1 MTITQTRVSLGGIDL
16 SAEACDVATAAG
28 LSARDVQADLA
39 QLISGVTTEA
49 RLLDDYLDGADPGY
63 TQGWRDYVDDLS
75 RALCDRRQL
84 AAHFAREKARK
95 DYCAN
100 RVGAMR
106 PELDADVDAIWSD
119 EYDADLARYLEC
131 DVAQL
136 TEAEL
141 EAAHKHYA
149 AALVFLRSH
158 S

>member
-1 MTITQTRVSLGGIDL
+1 MTTTQTRVSIGGIDL
-16 SAEACDVATAAG
+16 TTEAADVITAAG
-28 LSARDVQADLA
+28 LSAREVQADLA
-39 QLISGVTTEA
+39 QLISGATTEA
-49 RLLDDYLDGADPGY
+49 QLLEECLDGADPGY

-95 DYCAN
+95 DHSAN
-100 RVGAMR
+100 AVGAMR

-136 TEAEL
+136 TEPEL
-141 EAAHKHYA
+141 TAAHKHYA

-158 S
+158 R